1 MEEKDKELTI
11 RKCAEMLERII
22 SDVTVPR
29 NIRKSAETLK
39 DELLNGEGS
48 IAMRAA
54 SAISKSLRATR
65 ICLLMRGRLSG
76 ASSASLKRFLLK
88 NNCRSSRERRRSVRV
103 SVGEG

>member
-54 SAISKSLRATR
+54 SAISELEELTSDPNMPSHARALVWSIVSELGT
-65 ICLLMRGRLSG
+65 I
-76 ASSASLKRFLLK
+76 
-88 NNCRSSRERRRSVRV
+88 SV
-103 SVGEG
+103 EE